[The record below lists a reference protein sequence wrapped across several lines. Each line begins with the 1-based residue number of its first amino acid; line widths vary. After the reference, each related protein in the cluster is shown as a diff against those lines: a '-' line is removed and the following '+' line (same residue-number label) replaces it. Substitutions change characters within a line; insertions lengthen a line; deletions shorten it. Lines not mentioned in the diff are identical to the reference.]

1 MATYNTVPDDE
12 TSSLQNKPEA
22 KSLKYIV
29 AGAAAA
35 SFLIGVALATAT
47 TAGVVQQQ
55 TSFKT
60 EYAPDFFNIELASDH
75 SKCLAANGKGDA
87 LSVIDCK
94 KHEGQFKKGRNDDGT
109 YVLTSNG
116 DCVSVLRGSAQSVEA
131 GQALGLFTCSD
142 DYAAEQHFD
151 DLGSYKAL
159 LQLGDMCGTVR
170 GSRVVLED
178 CAGSFGAQTMSA
190 GQNFRLV
197 PSSANIPATPRP
209 TPRPHAKPRPSPRPA
224 KKPTCDKNKYGSD
237 CDQDKHHNCCGGG
250 GECGYKWCKYT
261 SKCERVGQCVLGGHN
276 DKDKDCCGGGGQCGY
291 TWCSKQNKCTRSWEC
306 K

>member
-1 MATYNTVPDDE
+1 MASYNTVPDDE
-12 TSSLQNKPEA
+12 TSSLQNKPET

-29 AGAAAA
+29 AGAAAV

-47 TAGVVQQQ
+47 TAGVATQQ

-178 CAGSFGAQTMSA
+178 CAGSFGSQTMSA

-224 KKPTCDKNKYGSD
+224 KKPTCDKNTVGGD

-250 GECGYKWCKYT
+250 GECGYKWCKLT
-261 SKCERVGQCVLGGHN
+261 SKCERYGDCKIGG
-276 DKDKDCCGGGGQCGY
+276 DKDSDGCYIAAGMKLCAKTG
-291 TWCSKQNKCTRSWEC
+291 KCAHPWEC
-306 K
+306 

>member
-1 MATYNTVPDDE
+1 
-12 TSSLQNKPEA
+12 
-22 KSLKYIV
+22 
-29 AGAAAA
+29 
-35 SFLIGVALATAT
+35 
-47 TAGVVQQQ
+47 
-55 TSFKT
+55 
-60 EYAPDFFNIELASDH
+60 
-75 SKCLAANGKGDA
+75 
-87 LSVIDCK
+87 
-94 KHEGQFKKGRNDDGT
+94 
-109 YVLTSNG
+109 
-116 DCVSVLRGSAQSVEA
+116 
-131 GQALGLFTCSD
+131 
-142 DYAAEQHFD
+142 
-151 DLGSYKAL
+151 
-159 LQLGDMCGTVR
+159 MCGTVR

-224 KKPTCDKNKYGSD
+224 KKPTCDKNTVGGD

>member
-12 TSSLQNKPEA
+12 TSSLQNKPET

-47 TAGVVQQQ
+47 TAGVAAQQQ

-60 EYAPDFFNIELASDH
+60 EYAPDFFNIGLASDH

-87 LSVIDCK
+87 LTVIDCA
-94 KHEGQFKKGRNDDGT
+94 KHTGQFKKGRNDDGT

-142 DYAAEQHFD
+142 
-151 DLGSYKAL
+151 
-159 LQLGDMCGTVR
+159 
-170 GSRVVLED
+170 VVLETGEVHASVGMLD
-178 CAGSFGAQTMSA
+178 VQDICSAAPRAQARAGPLMRRFGANA
-190 GQNFRLV
+190 
-197 PSSANIPATPRP
+197 
-209 TPRPHAKPRPSPRPA
+209 
-224 KKPTCDKNKYGSD
+224 
-237 CDQDKHHNCCGGG
+237 
-250 GECGYKWCKYT
+250 
-261 SKCERVGQCVLGGHN
+261 
-276 DKDKDCCGGGGQCGY
+276 
-291 TWCSKQNKCTRSWEC
+291 
-306 K
+306 

>member
-12 TSSLQNKPEA
+12 TSSLQNKPET

-116 DCVSVLRGSAQSVEA
+116 DCVSVLRESAQSVEA
-131 GQALGLFTCSD
+131 DQALGLFTCSD

-178 CAGSFGAQTMSA
+178 CAGSFGSQTMSA

-224 KKPTCDKNKYGSD
+224 KKPTCDKNTVGGD

-250 GECGYKWCKYT
+250 GECGWHWCKY
-261 SKCERVGQCVLGGHN
+261 SNSCKRFGE
-276 DKDKDCCGGGGQCGY
+276 
-291 TWCSKQNKCTRSWEC
+291 CSKDDTPVFGGDVDKHGCKKSTGYHWNGSECARSF
-306 K
+306 

>member
-87 LSVIDCK
+87 LTVIDCK

-131 GQALGLFTCSD
+131 GQALGLFTSIIEKHSVPLTKGLPVHTVLASPAQLR
-142 DYAAEQHFD
+142 AA
-151 DLGSYKAL
+151 L
-159 LQLGDMCGTVR
+159 
-170 GSRVVLED
+170 
-178 CAGSFGAQTMSA
+178 
-190 GQNFRLV
+190 RLA
-197 PSSANIPATPRP
+197 P
-209 TPRPHAKPRPSPRPA
+209 
-224 KKPTCDKNKYGSD
+224 
-237 CDQDKHHNCCGGG
+237 
-250 GECGYKWCKYT
+250 
-261 SKCERVGQCVLGGHN
+261 L
-276 DKDKDCCGGGGQCGY
+276 
-291 TWCSKQNKCTRSWEC
+291 
-306 K
+306 

>member
-1 MATYNTVPDDE
+1 M
-12 TSSLQNKPEA
+12 
-22 KSLKYIV
+22 
-29 AGAAAA
+29 
-35 SFLIGVALATAT
+35 
-47 TAGVVQQQ
+47 
-55 TSFKT
+55 
-60 EYAPDFFNIELASDH
+60 
-75 SKCLAANGKGDA
+75 
-87 LSVIDCK
+87 
-94 KHEGQFKKGRNDDGT
+94 
-109 YVLTSNG
+109 LTSNG

-250 GECGYKWCKYT
+250 GECGYKWCKLT
-261 SKCERVGQCVLGGHN
+261 SKCERYGDCKIGG
-276 DKDKDCCGGGGQCGY
+276 DKDSDGCYIAAGMKLCAKTG
-291 TWCSKQNKCTRSWEC
+291 KCAHPWEC
-306 K
+306 